1 MAGSDVV
8 PVIISD
14 EVALDAD
21 GISTAAAVGNNAALT
36 IGGALAS
43 GGSVTNASGRQ
54 VTILSAGN
62 DSSKSFTV
70 VGTDVNG
77 SALTESVTGANA
89 GTATSS
95 GYFKTIT
102 SITAVGNPAGNV
114 SAGINNNALG
124 VIFAGRCRLK
134 GFSFVSG
141 GTAGKANIRNTGAN
155 AGTATSSGYFKTITS
170 ITAVGNP
177 AGNVSAGINNNAL
190 GVVFAGRC
198 RLQGFSTVSGG
209 TAGTIN
215 IRNESA
221 TGTEIIQSRT
231 IGTDSTSED
240 PFVPDNGVL
249 FTDGCFVTFVV
260 GTVDLMMFYH
270 A

>member
-1 MAGSDVV
+1 MAGSDVT

-21 GISTAAAVGNNAALT
+21 GISVATSVGNNAALV

-62 DSSKSFTV
+62 DSSKSFNI

-77 SALTESVTGANA
+77 AALTENLTGANA
-89 GTATSS
+89 GTATST
-95 GYFKTIT
+95 GYFKTIA

-114 SAGINNNALG
+114 SAGINANAAG
-124 VIFAGRCRLK
+124 VVFAGRTRLQ

-141 GTAGKANIRNTGAN
+141 GTAGIANLRNG
-155 AGTATSSGYFKTITS
+155 
-170 ITAVGNP
+170 
-177 AGNVSAGINNNAL
+177 
-190 GVVFAGRC
+190 GV
-198 RLQGFSTVSGG
+198 
-209 TAGTIN
+209 
-215 IRNESA
+215 
-221 TGTEIIQSRT
+221 TGTEVIQFRS
-231 IGTDSTSED
+231 IGTDNSSDD
-240 PFVPDNGVL
+240 PFIPDEGVL
-249 FTDGCFVTFVV
+249 FKDGCYVTFVV
-260 GTVDLMMFYH
+260 PQFDLMMFYH

>member
-1 MAGSDVV
+1 MAGSDLT

-21 GISTAAAVGNNAALT
+21 GISTATSVGNNAALV
-36 IGGALAS
+36 IGGALAD

-77 SALTESVTGANA
+77 DTLTESVTGANA

-95 GYFKTIT
+95 GYFKTIL

-124 VIFAGRCRLK
+124 VIFADRTRLQ

-141 GTAGKANIRNTGAN
+141 GTAGKANLRD
-155 AGTATSSGYFKTITS
+155 
-170 ITAVGNP
+170 
-177 AGNVSAGINNNAL
+177 
-190 GVVFAGRC
+190 
-198 RLQGFSTVSGG
+198 GG
-209 TAGTIN
+209 
-215 IRNESA
+215 A
-221 TGTEIIQSRT
+221 TGTEFIQFRS
-231 IGTDSTSED
+231 IGTDSTSDD
-240 PFVPDNGVL
+240 PFIPDEGVL
-249 FTDGCFVTFVV
+249 FKNGCFVTFIV
-260 GTVDLMMFYH
+260 GTIDLMMFYH
-270 A
+270 C

>member
-1 MAGSDVV
+1 MAGSDVT

-21 GISTAAAVGNNAALT
+21 GISTAAAGGNNAAVT
-36 IGGALAS
+36 IGGALAES
-43 GGSVTNASGRQ
+43 GSVTNASGRQ
-54 VTILSAGN
+54 VTILSAGD

-77 SALTESVTGANA
+77 AALTESVTGADT

-124 VIFAGRCRLK
+124 VIFAGRTRLQ

-141 GTAGKANIRNTGAN
+141 GSAGKANLRD
-155 AGTATSSGYFKTITS
+155 
-170 ITAVGNP
+170 
-177 AGNVSAGINNNAL
+177 
-190 GVVFAGRC
+190 
-198 RLQGFSTVSGG
+198 GG
-209 TAGTIN
+209 
-215 IRNESA
+215 A
-221 TGTEIIQSRT
+221 TGTELIQFRS
-231 IGTDSTSED
+231 IGTDSQSAGARG
-240 PFVPDNGVL
+240 FPDEGIL
-249 FTDGCFVTFVV
+249 FKDGAYVTFIV
-260 GTVDLMMFYH
+260 GTMDLMMFYH

>member
-1 MAGSDVV
+1 MAASDVK

-21 GISTAAAVGNNAALT
+21 GISVAAGVGNNAALT
-36 IGGALAS
+36 IGGALAD

-62 DSSKSFTV
+62 DSSKSFNV

-77 SALTESVTGANA
+77 ASLTENVTGANA

-95 GYFKTIT
+95 GYFKTIL

-124 VIFAGRCRLK
+124 VIFADRTRLQ

-141 GTAGKANIRNTGAN
+141 GTAGKANLRD
-155 AGTATSSGYFKTITS
+155 
-170 ITAVGNP
+170 
-177 AGNVSAGINNNAL
+177 
-190 GVVFAGRC
+190 
-198 RLQGFSTVSGG
+198 GG
-209 TAGTIN
+209 
-215 IRNESA
+215 A
-221 TGTEIIQSRT
+221 TGTEFIQFRS
-231 IGTDSTSED
+231 IGTANTPDD
-240 PFVPDNGVL
+240 PFIPDDGVL
-249 FTDGCFVTFVV
+249 FKNGCFVTFIV
-260 GTVDLMMFYH
+260 GTINLMVFYH
-270 A
+270 C

>member
-1 MAGSDVV
+1 MESDIL

-21 GISTAAAVGNNAALT
+21 GISVATSVGNNAALV
-36 IGGALAS
+36 IGGALAD

-62 DSSKSFTV
+62 DSSKSFNV

-77 SALTESVTGANA
+77 ASLTENVTGANA

-95 GYFKTIT
+95 GYFKTIA

-124 VIFAGRCRLK
+124 VIFSVRTRLK

-141 GTAGKANIRNTGAN
+141 GTAGAANIRN
-155 AGTATSSGYFKTITS
+155 SG
-170 ITAVGNP
+170 
-177 AGNVSAGINNNAL
+177 
-190 GVVFAGRC
+190 
-198 RLQGFSTVSGG
+198 
-209 TAGTIN
+209 
-215 IRNESA
+215 A
-221 TGTEIIQSRT
+221 TGTELIQFRT
-231 IGTDSTSED
+231 IGTDNSADD
-240 PFVPDNGVL
+240 PFIPDVGVL
-249 FTDGCFVTFVV
+249 FKDGCYVTFIV

>member
-1 MAGSDVV
+1 MVSDVT

-21 GISTAAAVGNNAALT
+21 GISVAASVGNNAALV

-62 DSSKSFTV
+62 DSSKSFNV

-77 SALTESVTGANA
+77 AALTESVTGANA

-95 GYFKTIT
+95 GYFKTI
-102 SITAVGNPAGNV
+102 A
-114 SAGINNNALG
+114 
-124 VIFAGRCRLK
+124 
-134 GFSFVSG
+134 
-141 GTAGKANIRNTGAN
+141 
-155 AGTATSSGYFKTITS
+155 S

-190 GVVFAGRC
+190 GVVFAGRR
-198 RLQGFSTVSGG
+198 RLKGLSVYSGG
-209 TAGTIN
+209 TAGTLN
-215 IRNESA
+215 IRNEGG
-221 TGTEIIQSRT
+221 TGTELIQART
-231 IGTDSTSED
+231 IGTDSSSED
-240 PFVPDNGVL
+240 PFIPEDGVL
-249 FTDGCFVTFVV
+249 FKDGIYVTFVV
-260 GTVDLMMFYH
+260 TTVDLIMFYH

>member
-1 MAGSDVV
+1 MAGSDVT

-36 IGGALAS
+36 IGGALADS
-43 GGSVTNASGRQ
+43 GSVTNASGRQ
-54 VTILSAGN
+54 VTILSAGD

-77 SALTESVTGANA
+77 AALTESVTGADT

-124 VIFAGRCRLK
+124 VIFAGRCRL
-134 GFSFVSG
+134 
-141 GTAGKANIRNTGAN
+141 
-155 AGTATSSGYFKTITS
+155 
-170 ITAVGNP
+170 
-177 AGNVSAGINNNAL
+177 
-190 GVVFAGRC
+190 
-198 RLQGFSTVSGG
+198 QGFSTVSGG
-209 TAGTIN
+209 NAGTIN
-215 IRNESA
+215 IRNASA
-221 TGTEIIQSRT
+221 TGTELIQART
-231 IGTDSTSED
+231 IGTDSSAED
-240 PFVPDNGVL
+240 PFVPQDGVL
-249 FTDGCFVTFVV
+249 FVNGCFVTFVV

>member
-21 GISTAAAVGNNAALT
+21 GISTAASVGNNAALT

-95 GYFKTIT
+95 GYFLTIA

-114 SAGINNNALG
+114 SAGINANAVG
-124 VIFAGRCRLK
+124 VVFAGRTRLK
-134 GFSFVSG
+134 GYTVVSG
-141 GTAGKANIRNTGAN
+141 GTAGIVSVRNA
-155 AGTATSSGYFKTITS
+155 S
-170 ITAVGNP
+170 V
-177 AGNVSAGINNNAL
+177 
-190 GVVFAGRC
+190 
-198 RLQGFSTVSGG
+198 
-209 TAGTIN
+209 
-215 IRNESA
+215 
-221 TGTEIIQSRT
+221 TGTVKMKART
-231 IGTDSTSED
+231 LGTDNTTED
-240 PFVPDNGVL
+240 AFIPDEGVL
-249 FTDGCFVTFVV
+249 FPDGCYVTWAVPV
-260 GTVDLMMFYH
+260 TDMMMFYH

>member
-1 MAGSDVV
+1 MAGSDIV

-21 GISTAAAVGNNAALT
+21 GISTAASVGNNAALT

-62 DSSKSFTV
+62 DSGISFTV

-77 SALTESVTGANA
+77 SALSETVTGAND
-89 GTATSS
+89 
-95 GYFKTIT
+95 
-102 SITAVGNPAGNV
+102 
-114 SAGINNNALG
+114 
-124 VIFAGRCRLK
+124 
-134 GFSFVSG
+134 
-141 GTAGKANIRNTGAN
+141 
-155 AGTATSSGYFKTITS
+155 GTATSSGYFKTITS

-198 RLQGFSTVSGG
+198 RLQGFSVYSGG
-209 TAGTIN
+209 SAGKLN
-215 IRNESA
+215 IRNSGA
-221 TGTEIIQSRT
+221 TGTELIQART
-231 IGTDSTSED
+231 IGTDSSSED
-240 PFVPDNGVL
+240 PFVPSDGVL
-249 FTDGCFVTFVV
+249 FKDGCFVTFIV

>member
-1 MAGSDVV
+1 MAGSDIV

-21 GISTAAAVGNNAALT
+21 GISTAASVGNNAALT
-36 IGGALAS
+36 IGGALADS
-43 GGSVTNASGRQ
+43 GSVTNASGRQ

-62 DSSKSFTV
+62 DSGISFTV

-77 SALTESVTGANA
+77 SALSETVTGANA

-134 GFSFVSG
+134 GFS
-141 GTAGKANIRNTGAN
+141 
-155 AGTATSSGYFKTITS
+155 
-170 ITAVGNP
+170 
-177 AGNVSAGINNNAL
+177 
-190 GVVFAGRC
+190 
-198 RLQGFSTVSGG
+198 TVSGG
-209 TAGTIN
+209 SAGTIN
-215 IRNESA
+215 IRDTGA
-221 TGTEIIQSRT
+221 TGTERIQART
-231 IGTDSTSED
+231 IGTDSSSDD
-240 PFVPDNGVL
+240 PFIPDEGVL
-249 FTDGCFVTFVV
+249 FTDGCYATFVV

>member
-1 MAGSDVV
+1 MAASDVI

-21 GISTAAAVGNNAALT
+21 GISTAASVGNNAALT
-36 IGGALAS
+36 IGGALAD

-54 VTILSAGN
+54 VTILSAGD
-62 DSSKSFTV
+62 DSGISFTA

-77 SALTESVTGANA
+77 DTLTESVTGANA

-124 VIFAGRCRLK
+124 VVFEGRCRLQS
-134 GFSFVSG
+134 FSFVSG
-141 GTAGKANIRNTGAN
+141 GSAGTANIRNTG
-155 AGTATSSGYFKTITS
+155 GTGSE
-170 ITAVGNP
+170 
-177 AGNVSAGINNNAL
+177 L
-190 GVVFAGRC
+190 
-198 RLQGFSTVSGG
+198 
-209 TAGTIN
+209 
-215 IRNESA
+215 
-221 TGTEIIQSRT
+221 IQFRSV
-231 IGTDSTSED
+231 GTDSTSED
-240 PFVPDNGVL
+240 RLIPNNGVL
-249 FTDGCFVTFVV
+249 FSAGCYVTFII